1 MHLVH
6 QPGAEDHLDL
16 TGVAE
21 AAFDAV
27 QFADGLFV
35 HLAVVHQHQAQARGA
50 VGGAGDILFTAKQR
64 QQRVG
69 GCGNVHVVPLL
80 NKNAAAPFAA
90 QRRESMSEEILE
102 SGAHAVT
109 LIVVAV
115 GYLVVGVGLQQRHI
129 GA

>member
-1 MHLVH
+1 MRCSGLSFFAAISAASALLDSLTPAALLNKRGVNLIHH
-6 QPGAEDHLDL
+6 PGAEDHLDL
-16 TGVAE
+16 AGVAE

-50 VGGAGDILFTAKQR
+50 VGGAGDVLFTAEQR

-80 NKNAAAPFAA
+80 N
-90 QRRESMSEEILE
+90 
-102 SGAHAVT
+102 
-109 LIVVAV
+109 
-115 GYLVVGVGLQQRHI
+115 
-129 GA
+129 